1 MHSIDFYF
9 ICVSVCV
16 ASKCVCACVC
26 VSLREPCMCGPI
38 EKGMSPIRAR
48 SHFTEIKN
56 EESYSMM

>member
-1 MHSIDFYF
+1 MHSIDFHF

-16 ASKCVCACVC
+16 ASKCVCVC
-26 VSLREPCMCGPI
+26 VSLRGPCVCGPI